1 MANKYTYYQ
10 FLKDYP
16 DDDTCLET
24 LQALRYG
31 SNPTC
36 HECDRET
43 KYHRVTKRRAYAC
56 QFCGAHVFPCVG
68 TIFEKSSTPLHK
80 WFFAMYLFTTSRHG
94 VSGKELE
101 AKLGVTYKCA
111 WRIGHQIRKLMDE
124 LDITS
129 LFGEVEA
136 DETYVGGRRSGGSRG
151 RGAPGKTVVFG
162 MKARDG
168 GIVTKVVPDVKKK
181 TLQPIIQDKVEAG
194 STVHTDELRSYNG
207 LGKAG
212 FDHRTVNHG
221 EGQYAVNGSHVNNL
235 EGHWSLFKRSVR
247 GTHVHISR
255 KHMPKYLA
263 EFDFRH
269 NLRSM
274 PDCLFHVLMLLLYRG
289 TPVGAKR

>member
-1 MANKYTYYQ
+1 
-10 FLKDYP
+10 
-16 DDDTCLET
+16 
-24 LQALRYG
+24 
-31 SNPTC
+31 
-36 HECDRET
+36 
-43 KYHRVTKRRAYAC
+43 
-56 QFCGAHVFPCVG
+56 
-68 TIFEKSSTPLHK
+68 
-80 WFFAMYLFTTSRHG
+80 
-94 VSGKELE
+94 
-101 AKLGVTYKCA
+101 
-111 WRIGHQIRKLMDE
+111 MDE

-129 LFGEVEA
+129 LFGDVEA

-151 RGAPGKTVVFG
+151 RGAPGKTAVFG

-194 STVHTDELRSYNG
+194 STVHTDELRSYSG

-221 EGQYAVNGSHVNNL
+221 AGQYAVHGSHVNSL

-247 GTHVHISR
+247 GTHVHISK

-274 PDCLFHVLMLLLYRG
+274 PDRLFHGLMLLLYRG